1 MITNDGLNTQATL
14 LIGAFPYI
22 GNGAGSTSEADT
34 DSALESENTLYG
46 SARKAAT
53 VSTSPNGIAAWD
65 ALFTITGGDVAVREY
80 AIFSAASGGTML
92 YRRVLLTTRNYT
104 DGDALEIHVVH
115 NHTRGA

>member
-22 GNGAGSTSEADT
+22 GNGTGPTAEVET

-53 VSTSPNGIAAWD
+53 VSTSSNGISTWD
-65 ALFTITGGDVAVREY
+65 ALFTITGGDVSVREY
-80 AIFSAASGGTML
+80 GIFSAASSGTMF

-104 DGDALEIHVVH
+104 DGDALEIHIVH
-115 NHTRGA
+115 NHARGT